1 MAIVLAERGH
11 QVVLAGCD
19 VEQAGSR
26 QLAARA
32 RRSARTGRLRFTP
45 SRAAA
50 ARHGHVVVMAVAT
63 QPDRGDEDRI
73 STLLEAAVEIARNLS
88 GPTVIVDQSSESD
101 AAAAQIARAMI
112 GSSNHAI
119 VVVKGKGAR
128 EGEPGRPSSPS

>member
-1 MAIVLAERGH
+1 
-11 QVVLAGCD
+11 
-19 VEQAGSR
+19 
-26 QLAARA
+26 
-32 RRSARTGRLRFTP
+32 
-45 SRAAA
+45 
-50 ARHGHVVVMAVAT
+50 MAVAT